1 MAIDIEKWKKAKK
14 EKRLSYD
21 DIAAMT
27 GYSRSTITNIFCG
40 YIDLPRHETIQ
51 AIERALGLDTPAE
64 TTADNELLAL
74 LNQMTEEEIIE
85 LTNYVDFIISKRK

>member
-51 AIERALGLDTPAE
+51 AIERVLGLDAPAE
-64 TTADNELLAL
+64 TETDNELLAL
-74 LNQMTEEEIIE
+74 LQQMTEEELVE